1 MKSKQPFPPKFFL
14 RFFRWFCHPRML
26 DYIEGDLLEVYE
38 RNFKTMGKRKA
49 DWKFI
54 KDVLLLFRPG
64 IIRPRKPFQNLTTF
78 GMYKSYFKIGWRN
91 LIKNKGYSAINIGG
105 LAVGLTAA
113 ILIALWV
120 RDELSFN
127 KNFENYDKIAQVLQ
141 NQTFNGEVQ
150 TWWSQARQIAPE
162 LRNHYGSDFKYV
174 IMSSWNGSHK
184 FTFDDKDVR
193 KEGSFMEPEV
203 TEMLTLNMLSGT
215 RDGLNDPNSILLS
228 GSAAKDIFGDLS
240 PLGQAILM
248 DDKLEVMVTG
258 VYEDLPRNSS
268 FHNLTF
274 IAPWELY
281 VSSENLEERTGW
293 GNSWFHSLAQ
303 IEDNADMDQ
312 VSLKIKDV
320 KLNAVVAAGDND
332 DLFKPE
338 IFLHPMSRWHL
349 YSDFK
354 NGVSVGGG
362 IQYVW
367 LFGLVGV
374 FVLFLACINFINLNT
389 ARSEKRA
396 KEVGIRKALG
406 SVRIQLI
413 NQFFTESMMVVILS
427 FILSLIL
434 AQLALPLFNEV
445 SGKQIDL
452 LWSNPYFWIIGLGFT
467 ILTGMIAGS
476 FPALYI
482 SSFHPARVLKGAFKA
497 GRFSAVPR
505 KILVVAQFTVSITLI
520 IGTLIVFKQIQFTKN
535 RPIGY
540 DNMGVISAPI
550 RSEGIREHFDAFRND
565 LQNTGS
571 VKEVAL
577 TDSPLTAT
585 NVTNSGFTW
594 EGKDPGMAEEF
605 ATLRVTHEFGEMIDW
620 QILEGR
626 DFSRDFASDTMAFII
641 NESAAKYLGMEDPV
655 GKSLKWGNNGEYK
668 IIGMVKDMVTQSP
681 YSPVKQMLFFLN
693 YKRVNMVHIK
703 INPDVSATEALSK
716 IETVFKKHDPAND
729 FEYSFVDQDYGKNF
743 DNERRIAKLTSA
755 FAGLAMLICCLGL
768 FGLASFMAE
777 QRTKEIGIRKV
788 MGASVVNLW
797 SMMSKDFV
805 RLVVISSLISIPIAF
820 HFLSSWLENYEYR
833 TPISWWIFAASG
845 FGAVLITLLTVSYQS
860 LKAALINP
868 VRSLKTE

>member
-1 MKSKQPFPPKFFL
+1 MKHTPPRVPL
-14 RFFRWFCHPRML
+14 RFFRWFCHRDL
-26 DYIEGDLLEVYE
+26 RDSIEGDLMELYGE
-38 RNFKTMGKRKA
+38 RVNAIGKRKA
-49 DWKFI
+49 DWKFA

-64 IIRPRKPFQNLTTF
+64 IIRQMEGYQPANNI

-91 LIKNKGYSAINIGG
+91 LVKNKGYSAINIGG

-120 RDELSFN
+120 HNELTFN
-127 KNFENYDKIAQVLQ
+127 KNFENYDKIAEVLQ
-141 NQTFNGEVQ
+141 NQTFNGEVE
-150 TWWSQARQIAPE
+150 TWSSQARQIAPE
-162 LRNHYGSDFKYV
+162 LRNNYGSDFKYV
-174 IMSSWNGSHK
+174 IMTSWNGTHK
-184 FTFDDKDVR
+184 LTFNEQDVR
-193 KEGSFMEPEV
+193 KSGRYMEPEV

-215 RDGLNDPNSILLS
+215 RDGLKDPSSILLS
-228 GSAAKDIFGDLS
+228 ESAAKAIFGDLA
-240 PLGQAILM
+240 PLGQAIQM

-258 VYEDLPRNSS
+258 VYEDLPRNSN
-268 FHNLTF
+268 FHDLTF

-281 VSSENLEERTGW
+281 VTSENLEERTGW
-293 GNSWFHSLAQ
+293 GNSWFQSLAQ

-312 VSLKIKDV
+312 VSLKIKDT
-320 KLNAVVAAGDND
+320 KLNAVVAAGDD
-332 DLFKPE
+332 DDRFKPE

-374 FVLFLACINFINLNT
+374 FVLLLACINFINLNT

-396 KEVGIRKALG
+396 KEVGIRKTLG
-406 SVRIQLI
+406 SIRIQLI
-413 NQFFTESMMVVILS
+413 NQFFTESMMVVVLS
-427 FILSLIL
+427 FILSLVL
-434 AQLALPLFNEV
+434 AQLALPWFNEV

-452 LWSNPYFWIIGLGFT
+452 LWSNPYFWMIGLAFT

-476 FPALYI
+476 FPAFYI

-540 DNMGVISAPI
+540 DNIGVISAPI
-550 RSEGIREHFDAFRND
+550 RADGIRDHFDAFRND
-565 LQNTGS
+565 LQNSGA

-585 NVTNSGFTW
+585 NVTNGGFTW

-620 QILEGR
+620 QILDGR
-626 DFSRDFASDTMAFII
+626 DFSRDFASDSMAFII
-641 NESAAKYLGMEDPV
+641 NESAAKYLGMENPV

-668 IIGMVKDMVTQSP
+668 IIGVVKDMITQSP

-693 YKRVNMVHIK
+693 YKRVNLAHVK

-716 IETVFKKHDPAND
+716 IETVFKKYDPSNA
-729 FEYSFVDQDYGKNF
+729 FEYSFVDQDYGKKF

-755 FAGLAMLICCLGL
+755 FAALAMLISCLGL
-768 FGLASFMAE
+768 FGLASFIAE

-788 MGASVVNLW
+788 MGASVANLW
-797 SMMSKDFV
+797 SMLSKDFV
-805 RLVVISSLISIPIAF
+805 LLVVISSLISIPIAY
-820 HFLSSWLENYEYR
+820 HYLSSWLENYEYR
-833 TPISWWIFAASG
+833 TSISWWIFAVTG
-845 FGAVLITLLTVSYQS
+845 FGAVLITLMTISYQS
-860 LKAALINP
+860 LKAALMNP
-868 VRSLKTE
+868 VRSLRSE

>member
-1 MKSKQPFPPKFFL
+1 MEL
-14 RFFRWFCHPRML
+14 
-26 DYIEGDLLEVYE
+26 YGE
-38 RNFKTMGKRKA
+38 RVQEMGKRKA
-49 DWKFI
+49 DWKFA

-64 IIRPRKPFQNLTTF
+64 IIRQMEGYQPVNNI

-91 LIKNKGYSAINIGG
+91 LVKNKGYSAINIGG

-120 RDELSFN
+120 HDELTFN
-127 KNFENYDKIAQVLQ
+127 KNFENYDKIAEVLQ
-141 NQTFNGEVQ
+141 NQTFNGEVE
-150 TWWSQARQIAPE
+150 TWSSQARQIAPE
-162 LRNHYGSDFKYV
+162 LRNHYGSDFKHV
-174 IMSSWNGSHK
+174 IMSSWNGTHK
-184 FTFDDKDVR
+184 LTFNEQDVR
-193 KEGSFMEPEV
+193 KSGRYMEPEV
-203 TEMLTLNMLSGT
+203 TEMLTLKMLSGT
-215 RDGLNDPNSILLS
+215 RDGLKDPSSILLS
-228 GSAAKDIFGDLS
+228 ESAAKAIFGDLA
-240 PLGQAILM
+240 PLGQAIQM

-268 FHNLTF
+268 FHDLTF

-293 GNSWFHSLAQ
+293 GNSWFQSLAQ

-320 KLNAVVAAGDND
+320 KLNAVVAAGDD
-332 DLFKPE
+332 DDRFKPE

-374 FVLFLACINFINLNT
+374 FVLLLACINFINLNT

-396 KEVGIRKALG
+396 KEVGIRKTLG
-406 SVRIQLI
+406 SIRIQLI
-413 NQFFTESMMVVILS
+413 NQFFTESMMVVV
-427 FILSLIL
+427 LSLFLSLVL
-434 AQLALPLFNEV
+434 AQLALPWFNEV

-452 LWSNPYFWIIGLGFT
+452 LWSNPYFWMIGLAFT

-476 FPALYI
+476 FPAFYI

-540 DNMGVISAPI
+540 DNIGVISAPI
-550 RSEGIREHFDAFRND
+550 RADGIRDHFDAFRND
-565 LQNTGS
+565 LQNSGA

-585 NVTNSGFTW
+585 NVTNGGFTW
-594 EGKDPGMAEEF
+594 EGKDHGMAEEF

-620 QILEGR
+620 QILDGR
-626 DFSRDFASDTMAFII
+626 DFSRDFASDSMAFII

-668 IIGMVKDMVTQSP
+668 IIGVVKDMITQSP

-693 YKRVNMVHIK
+693 YKRVNLAHVK

-716 IETVFKKHDPAND
+716 IETVFKKYDPSNA
-729 FEYSFVDQDYGKNF
+729 FEYSFVDQDYGKKF

-755 FAGLAMLICCLGL
+755 FAALAMLISCLGL
-768 FGLASFMAE
+768 FGLASFIAE

-788 MGASVVNLW
+788 MGASVANLW
-797 SMMSKDFV
+797 SMLSKDFV
-805 RLVVISSLISIPIAF
+805 LLVVISSLISIPIAY
-820 HFLSSWLENYEYR
+820 HYLSSWLENYEYR
-833 TPISWWIFAASG
+833 TSISWWIFAVTG
-845 FGAVLITLLTVSYQS
+845 FGAVLITLMTISYQS
-860 LKAALINP
+860 LKAALMNP
-868 VRSLKTE
+868 VRSLRSE

>member
-1 MKSKQPFPPKFFL
+1 MIKHTPPRVPL
-14 RFFRWFCHPRML
+14 RFFRWFCHRDL
-26 DYIEGDLLEVYE
+26 RDSIEGDLMELYGE
-38 RNFKTMGKRKA
+38 RVQEMGKRKA
-49 DWKFI
+49 DWKFA

-64 IIRPRKPFQNLTTF
+64 IIRQMEGYQPVNNI

-91 LIKNKGYSAINIGG
+91 LVKNKGYSAINIGG

-120 RDELSFN
+120 HDELTFN
-127 KNFENYDKIAQVLQ
+127 KNFENYDKIAEVLQ
-141 NQTFNGEVQ
+141 NQTFNGEVE
-150 TWWSQARQIAPE
+150 TWSSQARQIAPE
-162 LRNHYGSDFKYV
+162 LRNHYGSDFKHV
-174 IMSSWNGSHK
+174 IMSSWNGTHK
-184 FTFDDKDVR
+184 LTFNEQDVR
-193 KEGSFMEPEV
+193 KSGRYMEPEV
-203 TEMLTLNMLSGT
+203 TEMLTLKMLSGT
-215 RDGLNDPNSILLS
+215 RDGLKDPSSILLS
-228 GSAAKDIFGDLS
+228 ESAAKAIFGDLA
-240 PLGQAILM
+240 PLGQAIQM

-268 FHNLTF
+268 FHDLTF

-293 GNSWFHSLAQ
+293 GNSWFQSLAQ

-320 KLNAVVAAGDND
+320 KLNAVVAAGDD
-332 DLFKPE
+332 DDRFKPE

-374 FVLFLACINFINLNT
+374 FVLLLACINFINLNT

-396 KEVGIRKALG
+396 KEVGIRKTLG
-406 SVRIQLI
+406 SIRIQLI
-413 NQFFTESMMVVILS
+413 NQFFTESMMVVV
-427 FILSLIL
+427 LSLFLSLVL
-434 AQLALPLFNEV
+434 AQLALPWFNEV

-452 LWSNPYFWIIGLGFT
+452 LWSNPYFWMIGLAFT

-476 FPALYI
+476 FPAFYI

-540 DNMGVISAPI
+540 DNIGVISAPI
-550 RSEGIREHFDAFRND
+550 RADGIRDHFDAFRND
-565 LQNTGS
+565 LQNSGA

-585 NVTNSGFTW
+585 NVTNGGFTW
-594 EGKDPGMAEEF
+594 EGKDHGMAEEF

-620 QILEGR
+620 QILDGR
-626 DFSRDFASDTMAFII
+626 DFSRDFASDSMAFII

-668 IIGMVKDMVTQSP
+668 IIGVVKDMITQSP

-693 YKRVNMVHIK
+693 YKRVNLAHVK

-716 IETVFKKHDPAND
+716 IETVFKKYDPSNA
-729 FEYSFVDQDYGKNF
+729 FEYSFVDQDYGKKF

-755 FAGLAMLICCLGL
+755 FAALAMLISCLGL
-768 FGLASFMAE
+768 FGLASFIAE

-788 MGASVVNLW
+788 MGASVANLW
-797 SMMSKDFV
+797 SMLSKDFV
-805 RLVVISSLISIPIAF
+805 LLVVISSLISIPIAY
-820 HFLSSWLENYEYR
+820 HYLSSWLENYEYR
-833 TPISWWIFAASG
+833 TSISWWIFAVTG
-845 FGAVLITLLTVSYQS
+845 FGAVLITLMTISYQS
-860 LKAALINP
+860 LKAALMNP
-868 VRSLKTE
+868 VRSLRSE

>member
-1 MKSKQPFPPKFFL
+1 MSQPLPPKL
-14 RFFRWFCHPRML
+14 PHRFFRWFCHPDLR
-26 DYIEGDLLEVYE
+26 DAIEGDLIELYGE
-38 RNFKTMGKRKA
+38 RVREIGKRKA
-49 DWKFI
+49 DWKFA

-64 IIRPRKPFQNLTTF
+64 IIRQMEGYQPVNNI

-91 LIKNKGYSAINIGG
+91 LVKNKGYSAINIGG

-120 RDELSFN
+120 HDELTFN

-141 NQTFNGEVQ
+141 NQTFNGEVE

-162 LRNHYGSDFKYV
+162 LRNQYGSDFKHV

-184 FTFDDKDVR
+184 LTFNEQDVR

-203 TEMLTLNMLSGT
+203 TEMLTLKMLSGT
-215 RDGLNDPNSILLS
+215 RDGLKDPYSILLS
-228 GSAAKDIFGDLS
+228 ESTAKDVFGDLS

-268 FHNLTF
+268 FHDLTF

-281 VSSENLEERTGW
+281 VTSENLEERTGW
-293 GNSWFHSLAQ
+293 GNSWFHSIAQ

-320 KLNAVVAAGDND
+320 KLNAVVAAGDD
-332 DLFKPE
+332 DDRFKPE
-338 IFLHPMSRWHL
+338 IFLHPMSKWHL
-349 YSDFK
+349 YSDFN

-374 FVLFLACINFINLNT
+374 FVLMLACINFINLNT

-396 KEVGIRKALG
+396 KEVGIRKTLG

-413 NQFFTESMMVVILS
+413 NQFLTESMMVVVLS
-427 FILSLIL
+427 FFLSLVL
-434 AQLALPLFNEV
+434 AQLALPWFNEV
-445 SGKQIDL
+445 SGKQIGL
-452 LWSNPYFWIIGLGFT
+452 LWTNPFFWIIGLGFT
-467 ILTGMIAGS
+467 IITGMIAGS
-476 FPALYI
+476 FPAFYL
-482 SSFHPARVLKGAFKA
+482 SSFHPARVLKGAFRA
-497 GRFSAVPR
+497 GRFSAIPR

-520 IGTLIVFKQIQFTKN
+520 IGTLIVFKQIQFTKD

-540 DNMGVISAPI
+540 DNIGVISAPI
-550 RSEGIREHFDAFRND
+550 RADGIRDHFDAFRND
-565 LQNTGS
+565 LQNSGA

-585 NVTNSGFTW
+585 NVTNGGFTW

-620 QILEGR
+620 QILDGR
-626 DFSRDFASDTMAFII
+626 DFSRDFASDSMAFII
-641 NESAAKYLGMEDPV
+641 NESAARYLGMEDPV

-668 IIGMVKDMVTQSP
+668 IIGVVKDMITQSP

-693 YKRVNMVHIK
+693 YKRVNLAHVK
-703 INPDVSATEALSK
+703 IDPKVSATEALSK
-716 IETVFKKHDPAND
+716 IETVFKKYDPSNA
-729 FEYSFVDQDYGKNF
+729 FEYSFVDQDYGKKF

-755 FAGLAMLICCLGL
+755 FAGLAMLISCLGL
-768 FGLASFMAE
+768 FGLASFIAE

-788 MGASVVNLW
+788 MGASVANLW
-797 SMMSKDFV
+797 GMLSKDFV
-805 RLVVISSLISIPIAF
+805 LLVVISSLISIPIAY
-820 HFLSSWLENYEYR
+820 HYLSSWLENYEYR
-833 TPISWWIFAASG
+833 TSISWWIFAFTG
-845 FGAVLITLLTVSYQS
+845 FGAVLITLMTVSYQA
-860 LKAALINP
+860 LKAALMNP
-868 VRSLKTE
+868 VRSLRSE